1 MQPSELG
8 IRVEQRRKELGISQR
23 RLAALTGVSQGAMYS
38 SSRFSSV
45 GRSSYPPRPRSPSMN
60 RSVSRKSASTRQE

>member
-23 RLAALTGVSQGAMYS
+23 RLAVLAGVSQGVINQLALG
-38 SSRFSSV
+38 V
-45 GRSSYPPRPRSPSMN
+45 TQGVRPATLFKLAE
-60 RSVSRKSASTRQE
+60 VLQVDAKWLAFGEGA

>member
-23 RLAALTGVSQGAMYS
+23 RLAVLTGVSQGAINQLALGVTQDVHPATL
-38 SSRFSSV
+38 FKLAEV
-45 GRSSYPPRPRSPSMN
+45 LEVDAKWLALGEG
-60 RSVSRKSASTRQE
+60 A

>member
-23 RLAALTGVSQGAMYS
+23 RLAVLAGVSQGAINQLALG
-38 SSRFSSV
+38 V
-45 GRSSYPPRPRSPSMN
+45 TQDVRP
-60 RSVSRKSASTRQE
+60 STLFKLAEVLEVDAKWLAFGEGA

>member
-23 RLAALTGVSQGAMYS
+23 RLAVLAGVSQGAINQLALGVTQDVA
-38 SSRFSSV
+38 R
-45 GRSSYPPRPRSPSMN
+45 RRCLN
-60 RSVSRKSASTRQE
+60 WRKCCK

>member
-23 RLAALTGVSQGAMYS
+23 RLAVLAGVSQGAINQLALG
-38 SSRFSSV
+38 V
-45 GRSSYPPRPRSPSMN
+45 TQD
-60 RSVSRKSASTRQE
+60 VHSATLFKLAEVLEVDAEWLVFG

>member
-23 RLAALTGVSQGAMYS
+23 HLAVLAGVSQGAINQLALGVAQDV
-38 SSRFSSV
+38 RTATLFKLAEV
-45 GRSSYPPRPRSPSMN
+45 LQVDAKWLALGEG
-60 RSVSRKSASTRQE
+60 A

>member
-23 RLAALTGVSQGAMYS
+23 RLAVLAGVSQGAINQLALGVTQDAA
-38 SSRFSSV
+38 R
-45 GRSSYPPRPRSPSMN
+45 RHCLN
-60 RSVSRKSASTRQE
+60 WRKCWK

>member
-23 RLAALTGVSQGAMYS
+23 RLAVLAGVSQGAINQLALGVTQDVHPATL
-38 SSRFSSV
+38 FKLAEV
-45 GRSSYPPRPRSPSMN
+45 LQVDAKWLAFGEG
-60 RSVSRKSASTRQE
+60 A

>member
-23 RLAALTGVSQGAMYS
+23 RLAVLAGVSQGAINQLALG
-38 SSRFSSV
+38 V
-45 GRSSYPPRPRSPSMN
+45 TKGVRPATLFKLAE
-60 RSVSRKSASTRQE
+60 VLQVDAKWLAFGEGA

>member
-23 RLAALTGVSQGAMYS
+23 RLAVLAGVSQGAINQLALGVTQDV
-38 SSRFSSV
+38 RRTTLFKLAEV
-45 GRSSYPPRPRSPSMN
+45 LEVKPEWLAFGEG
-60 RSVSRKSASTRQE
+60 A